1 MKILEVFNAYSGI
14 LITLFIIL
22 LLILIYQVVNL
33 SKKLT
38 VQKRRYDLLLRGRG
52 DLNLEE
58 LLASHS
64 SDIKIILEKLQEMK
78 TEVNLSKSKT
88 AFSLQKIGFVK
99 YDAFF
104 DLKNK
109 LSFSLAMLD
118 SFNNGVIFTTIYGRE
133 SCITYAKE
141 VLNGSTS
148 QELSGEEVEAL
159 KKALNK

>member
-14 LITLFIIL
+14 LISLFIIL

-64 SDIKIILEKLQEMK
+64 SDIEIILEKLQEMK

>member
-14 LITLFIIL
+14 LLIVFSIL
-22 LLILIYQVVNL
+22 LLILIYQVANL
-33 SKKLT
+33 SKKLS

-52 DLNLEE
+52 NLNLEE
-58 LLASHS
+58 LLVAHS
-64 SDIKIILEKLQEMK
+64 SDIETISKKLQEMK
-78 TEVNLSKSKT
+78 SDVNVAISKT

-141 VLNGSTS
+141 VLNGNAT

-159 KKALNK
+159 QKALNK

>member
-1 MKILEVFNAYSGI
+1 MTILEVFNAYSGI
-14 LITLFIIL
+14 ILLIFSIL
-22 LLILIYQVVNL
+22 LLVLIYQVFNL
-33 SKKLT
+33 GKKLT
-38 VQKRRYDLLLRGRG
+38 AQKRRYDLLLRGRG

-58 LLASHS
+58 LLLAHS
-64 SDIKIILEKLQEMK
+64 ADLDAIAIRLKEMK
-78 TEVNLSKSKT
+78 AEVNLATSKS

-141 VLNGSTS
+141 VLNGNAT
-148 QELSGEEVEAL
+148 QELSGEEEEAL
-159 KKALNK
+159 QKALNK

>member
-1 MKILEVFNAYSGI
+1 MNILEVFNAYSGI
-14 LITLFIIL
+14 LLIVFIIL
-22 LLILIYQVVNL
+22 LLILIYQVANL

-52 DLNLEE
+52 EINLEE
-58 LLASHS
+58 LLKAHS
-64 SDIKIILEKLQEMK
+64 GDIDTILNKLEEIK
-78 TEVNLSKSKT
+78 KEVSIAKSKT

-118 SFNNGVIFTTIYGRE
+118 SFNNGIIFTTIYGRE

-141 VLNGSTS
+141 VVNGNAT
-148 QELSGEEVEAL
+148 QELSGEEKEAL
-159 KKALNK
+159 KKALNN